1 MTEAEIMNEGQMLH
15 HCVGGYATRHLER
28 GTTILFLRANE
39 TPDKSYYTIEV
50 RNIDTC
56 PNVVQIHGFG
66 NKWIGNDPDA
76 MRFVYH
82 YFIDH
87 KINCDKNILLCTGHS
102 YGGGSDSLPE
112 SELY

>member
-1 MTEAEIMNEGQMLH
+1 MTEAEITNEGQMLH
-15 HCVGGYATRHLER
+15 HCVGGYATSHLER
-28 GTTILFLRANE
+28 KTTILFLRANE

-50 RNIDTC
+50 RNINNG
-56 PNVVQIHGFG
+56 PSVAQIHGFG

-76 MRFVYH
+76 MRFAYH

-87 KINCDKNILLCTGHS
+87 KIRCDKNILLCTGHS
-102 YGGGSDSLPE
+102 YGGGGGALSE